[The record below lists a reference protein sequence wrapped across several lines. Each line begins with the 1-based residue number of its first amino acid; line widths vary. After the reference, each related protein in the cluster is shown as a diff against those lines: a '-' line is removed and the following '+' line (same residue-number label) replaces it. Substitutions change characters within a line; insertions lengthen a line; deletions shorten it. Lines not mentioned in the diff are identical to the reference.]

1 MAVLSW
7 SVTPAPA
14 YALDLLESFEL
25 AQSND
30 PIFLAVTFEKLAQ
43 DSSLR
48 IAWSRLLPSA
58 SAEAGYV
65 ETRQSVQSSD
75 NTIFA
80 VGSTSFPVKTYGARV
95 TQPLF
100 RMTEWADVSQARA
113 SVRQAAAELDL
124 AFQNLIFRSTNAYL
138 SVLEAG
144 EEYALRKRERD
155 ALGRQSEIAQRRLDS
170 GLGIAP
176 DVYESE
182 ARFALAEADEA
193 IAFVELE
200 DAIQALAEITGQVD
214 TDLRPF
220 GESIPFAPPE
230 PANAELWVRMAFATN
245 PDLEA
250 HRQAVEVAD
259 REIDKQRG
267 AHFPTIDFN
276 ASFNSR
282 DSDGSRF
289 GGGNQVETSEYGVT
303 VNVPIFAGGSAL
315 FGTRRAR
322 DLHKRNKQQLIQTRR
337 GVERA
342 TRNAFQAVGSLAR
355 RVQALRKSAE
365 VQTRAV
371 ESRQK
376 AVRAGVDS
384 MINVLN
390 AERELY
396 AALRDYSQGRFNY
409 VRSVLRLE
417 QSVGALG
424 VEDLERVSE
433 WLE

>member
-1 MAVLSW
+1 MLW
-7 SVTPAPA
+7 SIAPAPVL
-14 YALDLLESFEL
+14 ALDLLETFEL
-25 AQSND
+25 ARTND
-30 PIFLAVTFEKLAQ
+30 PIFLAVTYEKLAQ

-48 IAWSRLLPSA
+48 IAWSRLLPNA

-65 ETRQSVQSSD
+65 KTKQSIQSSD
-75 NTIFA
+75 NPLVA
-80 VGSTSFPVKTYGARV
+80 VGSSNFPVKTYGATV

-100 RMTEWADVSQARA
+100 RMSDWAEVAQARA

-124 AFQNLIFRSTNAYL
+124 AFQDVVFRSADAYL

-144 EEYALRKRERD
+144 EEYDLRKRERD
-155 ALGRQSEIAQRRLDS
+155 ALGRQSDISQRRLDS
-170 GLGIAP
+170 GVGIAP
-176 DVYESE
+176 DVYEAE
-182 ARFALAEADEA
+182 ARFALAQADEA
-193 IAFVELE
+193 IAAVELE
-200 DAIQALAEITGQVD
+200 DAIQALAEITGRVD
-214 TDLRPF
+214 KDLRPF

-230 PANAELWVRMAFATN
+230 PANSEVWVRMAISTN

-250 HRQAVEVAD
+250 RRQAVEVAD

-276 ASFNSR
+276 ASYNYR
-282 DSDGSRF
+282 DTDGALI
-289 GGGNQVETSEYGVT
+289 GGGSQVDTSEYGVK
-303 VNVPIFAGGSAL
+303 VNVPLFTGGSTI

-322 DLHKRNKQQLIQTRR
+322 DLHKRNRQQLMQSRR
-337 GVERA
+337 SVERE
-342 TRNAFQAVGSLAR
+342 TRGAFQSVGSLAR

-371 ESRQK
+371 EAREK
-376 AVRAGVDS
+376 AVRAGVDTLL
-384 MINVLN
+384 NVLN

-396 AALRDYSQGRFNY
+396 AALRDYSQGRFDY

-424 VEDLERVSE
+424 VEDLEQVSE